1 MKFLLTNDD
10 GVNAAGLRA
19 VEYFLLDQG
28 HEVFVSAPSGEQ
40 SGVSRSITF
49 LTPLFATKAYDG
61 LRWRGYAVDGTPVDC
76 VKLALYELCPWRPDV
91 VISGINGGLNAGIN
105 IHYSGTVGGA
115 FEAAVSGILSFALSL
130 EYQDEAPYE
139 DAMAVLWTVMQP
151 ILDHHFDRPAA
162 GAPGDAS
169 PGAVAAPSHSHLIY
183 NINLP
188 TVALRQTCPVS
199 VVPMESRRN
208 GIEFNAGHCPKN
220 RRYYWATHDLLPE
233 QPDPPTDVFALRQGH
248 ITVTPLEINMTCDAS
263 LHRLQERLQ
272 GIQAVEHTT
281 RKASSSSL

>member
-1 MKFLLTNDD
+1 MRGVERGRGRWEVPMKFLLTNDD

-19 VEYFLLDQG
+19 VEYFLLDLG
-28 HEVFVSAPSGEQ
+28 HEVFVAAPSGEQ

-130 EYQDEAPYE
+130 EYQDDAPYE
-139 DAMAVLWTVMQP
+139 QAMAVLWSVMQP
-151 ILDHHFDRPAA
+151 IIHGHWPEGHENARP
-162 GAPGDAS
+162 GGHRS
-169 PGAVAAPSHSHLIY
+169 SHLIY
-183 NINLP
+183 NINIP
-188 TVALRQTCPVS
+188 TLALHQPCPVS

-208 GIEFNAGHCPKN
+208 GIEFNSGHCPKN

-233 QPDPPTDVFALRQGH
+233 QPEPPTDVFALRQGH
-248 ITVTPLEINMTCDAS
+248 ITVTPLEINMTSEDH
-263 LHRLQERLQ
+263 LHRLQERLHGVQ
-272 GIQAVEHTT
+272 
-281 RKASSSSL
+281 LPW

>member
-19 VEYFLLDQG
+19 VEYFLLDLG
-28 HEVFVSAPSGEQ
+28 HEVFVAAPSGEQ

-61 LRWRGYAVDGTPVDC
+61 LRFRGYAVDGTPVDC

-115 FEAAVSGILSFALSL
+115 FEAAVSGIVSFALSL
-130 EYQDEAPYE
+130 EYQDDAPYE
-139 DAMAVLWTVMQP
+139 QAMNVLWPVMQS
-151 ILDHHFDRPAA
+151 ILA
-162 GAPGDAS
+162 GRLDDLEKPVAS
-169 PGAVAAPSHSHLIY
+169 RQAPSHVIY
-183 NINLP
+183 NINVP
-188 TVALRQTCPVS
+188 TIALHQPCPVS

-208 GIEFNAGHCPKN
+208 GIEFNSGHCPKN

-233 QPDPPTDVFALRQGH
+233 QPEPPTDVFALRQGH
-248 ITVTPLEINMTCDAS
+248 ITVTPLEINMTCDAQL
-263 LHRLQERLQ
+263 LHLQERLQ
-272 GIQAVEHTT
+272 GIQVTT
-281 RKASSSSL
+281 

>member
-19 VEYFLLDQG
+19 VEYFLLDLG

-139 DAMAVLWTVMQP
+139 EAMAVIWPVMQP
-151 ILDHHFDRPAA
+151 ILDQHFQRSEAATAVAPAA
-162 GAPGDAS
+162 GS
-169 PGAVAAPSHSHLIY
+169 AAPPTRSHLIY
-183 NINLP
+183 NINVP
-188 TVALRQTCPVS
+188 TVALRQSCPVS

-272 GIQAVEHTT
+272 GIQASEPAVDKV
-281 RKASSSSL
+281 R